1 MSKTT
6 VDGLAKAIQKTL
18 AEYEGVTVESMKAA
32 VDKVSKEAVRELKS
46 SSPNRTGAYAK
57 SWAAKKARLPNK
69 WAYQKTVYNKDH
81 YRLTHLLEK
90 GHASKNG
97 AGGPYV
103 TNKAPVKAYPHIAEV
118 ERKAV
123 NDLVQEMKETL

>member
-18 AEYEGVTVESMKAA
+18 AEYEGVTVDNMKAA
-32 VDKVSKEAVRELKS
+32 VDKVSKEAVRELKA
-46 SSPNRTGAYAK
+46 SSPRRSGAYAK
-57 SWAAKKARLPNK
+57 SWAAKKARLTNK

-90 GHASKNG
+90 GHKVVGAKNG
-97 AGGPYV
+97 RTRVDPI
-103 TNKAPVKAYPHIAEV
+103 PHIEKV
-118 ERKAV
+118 EKKAV
-123 NDLVQEMKETL
+123 ENLVREMKETL

>member
-6 VDGLAKAIQKTL
+6 VDGLSKAIQKTL
-18 AEYEGVTVESMKAA
+18 AEYEGVTIDSMKAA
-32 VDKVSKEAVRELKS
+32 VDKASKEAVRELKS

-57 SWAAKKARLPNK
+57 SWAAKKARLTNK
-69 WAYQKTVYNKDH
+69 RAYQKTVYNKDH

>member
-18 AEYEGVTVESMKAA
+18 AEYEGVTIDSMKAA
-32 VDKVSKEAVRELKS
+32 VDKASKEAVHELKS

-57 SWAAKKARLPNK
+57 SWAAKKARLANK
-69 WAYQKTVYNKDH
+69 RAYQKTVYNKEH

-90 GHASKNG
+90 GHKVVGAKNG
-97 AGGPYV
+97 RTRVDPI
-103 TNKAPVKAYPHIAEV
+103 PHIEKV
-118 ERKAV
+118 EKKAV
-123 NDLVQEMKETL
+123 ETLVNEMKETL

>member
-18 AEYEGVTVESMKAA
+18 AEYEGVTIDSMKAA
-32 VDKVSKEAVRELKS
+32 VDKASKEAVRELKS

-57 SWAAKKARLPNK
+57 SWAAKKARLTNK

-90 GHASKNG
+90 GHKVVGAKNG
-97 AGGPYV
+97 RTRVDPI
-103 TNKAPVKAYPHIAEV
+103 PHIEKV
-118 ERKAV
+118 EKKAV
-123 NDLVQEMKETL
+123 ENLVREMKETL

>member
-6 VDGLAKAIQKTL
+6 VDGLSKAIQKTL
-18 AEYEGVTVESMKAA
+18 AEYEGVTIDSMKAA
-32 VDKVSKEAVRELKS
+32 VDKASKEAVRELKS

-69 WAYQKTVYNKDH
+69 WAYQKTVYNKEH

-90 GHASKNG
+90 GHKVVGAKNG
-97 AGGPYV
+97 RTWVDAR
-103 TNKAPVKAYPHIAEV
+103 PHIEKV
-118 ERKAV
+118 EQKAV
-123 NDLVQEMKETL
+123 ETLVNEMKETL

>member
-32 VDKVSKEAVRELKS
+32 VDKASKEAVRELKS

-57 SWAAKKARLPNK
+57 SWAAKKARLTNK
-69 WAYQKTVYNKDH
+69 WAYQKTVYNKEH

-90 GHASKNG
+90 GHKVVGAKNG
-97 AGGPYV
+97 RTWVDAR
-103 TNKAPVKAYPHIAEV
+103 PHIEKV
-118 ERKAV
+118 EQKAV
-123 NDLVQEMKETL
+123 ETLVNEMKETL

>member
-32 VDKVSKEAVRELKS
+32 VDKASKESVRELKS

-57 SWAAKKARLPNK
+57 SWAAKKARLTNK
-69 WAYQKTVYNKDH
+69 WAYQKTVYNKEH

-90 GHASKNG
+90 GHKVVGAKNG
-97 AGGPYV
+97 RTWVDAR
-103 TNKAPVKAYPHIAEV
+103 PHIEKV
-118 ERKAV
+118 EQKAV
-123 NDLVQEMKETL
+123 ETLVNEMKETL

>member
-18 AEYEGVTVESMKAA
+18 SEYEGVTVDNMKAA

-57 SWAAKKARLPNK
+57 SWAAKKARLTNK
-69 WAYQKTVYNKDH
+69 WAYQKTVYNKEH

-90 GHASKNG
+90 GHKVVGAKNG
-97 AGGPYV
+97 RTWVDAR
-103 TNKAPVKAYPHIAEV
+103 PHIEKV
-118 ERKAV
+118 EQKAV
-123 NDLVQEMKETL
+123 ETLVNEMKETL

>member
-18 AEYEGVTVESMKAA
+18 AEYEGVTVDNMKAA
-32 VDKVSKEAVRELKS
+32 VDKVSKEAVRELKA
-46 SSPNRTGAYAK
+46 SSPRRSGAYAK
-57 SWAAKKARLPNK
+57 SWAAKKARLTNK

-90 GHASKNG
+90 GHKVVGAKNG
-97 AGGPYV
+97 RTRVDPI
-103 TNKAPVKAYPHIAEV
+103 PHIEKV
-118 ERKAV
+118 EKKAV
-123 NDLVQEMKETL
+123 NDLVREMKETL

>member
-18 AEYEGVTVESMKAA
+18 AEYEGVTVDNMKAA
-32 VDKVSKEAVRELKS
+32 VDKVSKEAVRELKA
-46 SSPNRTGAYAK
+46 SSPRRSGAYAK
-57 SWAAKKARLPNK
+57 SWAAKKARLTNK

-90 GHASKNG
+90 GHKVVGAKNG
-97 AGGPYV
+97 RTRVDPI
-103 TNKAPVKAYPHIAEV
+103 PHIETV
-118 ERKAV
+118 EKKAV
-123 NDLVQEMKETL
+123 NDLVREMKETL

>member
-18 AEYEGVTVESMKAA
+18 AEYEGVTIDSMKAA
-32 VDKVSKEAVRELKS
+32 VDKASKEAVRELKS

-57 SWAAKKARLPNK
+57 SWAAKKARLTNK
-69 WAYQKTVYNKDH
+69 WAYQKTVYNKEH

-90 GHASKNG
+90 GHRVVGAKNG
-97 AGGPYV
+97 RTWVDAR
-103 TNKAPVKAYPHIAEV
+103 PHIEKV
-118 ERKAV
+118 EQKAV
-123 NDLVQEMKETL
+123 ETLVNEMKETL